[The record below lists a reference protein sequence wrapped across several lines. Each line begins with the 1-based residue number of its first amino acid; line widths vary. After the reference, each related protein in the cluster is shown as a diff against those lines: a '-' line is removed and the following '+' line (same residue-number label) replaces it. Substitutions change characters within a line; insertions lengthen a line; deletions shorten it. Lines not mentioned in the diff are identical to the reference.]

1 MASPMTIH
9 GRVSKMDTMQ
19 MQTNSKSDTRPP
31 EPPGR
36 KDSKWE
42 ILTNL
47 EAGQNYSIL
56 PKKIEGLLTKKRKWP
71 MKGINA
77 LSFYKSQN
85 VLCRSKYFE
94 PVQKIDCIYVV
105 PLQNQF
111 C

>member
-1 MASPMTIH
+1 MPIYGILPSAKFWASP
-9 GRVSKMDTMQ
+9 S
-19 MQTNSKSDTRPP
+19 RPP

-71 MKGINA
+71 MKGTFFF
-77 LSFYKSQN
+77 LN
-85 VLCRSKYFE
+85 VYDLVLFLDANFE
-94 PVQKIDCIYVV
+94 
-105 PLQNQF
+105 
-111 C
+111 

>member
-1 MASPMTIH
+1 MTIH

-19 MQTNSKSDTRPP
+19 MQANSKSDTRPP

-71 MKGINA
+71 MKGTFKKQMYIFFVTITGV
-77 LSFYKSQN
+77 LSLGVPGVPYPDFG
-85 VLCRSKYFE
+85 RSAM
-94 PVQKIDCIYVV
+94 
-105 PLQNQF
+105 
-111 C
+111 

>member
-1 MASPMTIH
+1 MPIYGILPSAKFWASP
-9 GRVSKMDTMQ
+9 S
-19 MQTNSKSDTRPP
+19 RPP

-71 MKGINA
+71 MKGTLTYKI
-77 LSFYKSQN
+77 FYTYF
-85 VLCRSKYFE
+85 LCLLIK
-94 PVQKIDCIYVV
+94 
-105 PLQNQF
+105 
-111 C
+111 